1 MERYDGRVAV
11 LEENDVLAV
20 FKALSNP
27 TRLRILG
34 WLKDPVTH
42 FPPQPDRPADEF
54 GVCVKSIQEKAG
66 VSQST
71 ASQFMAALQRA
82 GLVTSQ
88 RLGQWTYYKRDEE
101 RIAELADRLR
111 TEL

>member
-1 MERYDGRVAV
+1 MERYADRVAV
-11 LEENDVLAV
+11 LEERDVLPV

-34 WLKDPVTH
+34 WLKEPSAN
-42 FPPQPDRPADEF
+42 FPPQADRPPDEF

-71 ASQFMAALQRA
+71 ASQFMGALQRA

-88 RLGQWTYYKRDEE
+88 RLGQWTYYKRDEA
-101 RIAELADRLR
+101 RIAELAKRFQ